1 MSNTPTPI
9 SILGLGAMGTVL
21 AAQFLK
27 ANYKTTVWNRTPSK
41 AAALIAQ
48 GAIHAPTVT
57 AAAAASPLVIICLLD
72 NDSVSATLQ
81 QDPTA
86 WQDKTIVNLTNG
98 TPLQAR
104 QTAEWV
110 VANGAKYIH
119 GGIMAI
125 PPMIGKPQAVLLY
138 SGASAV
144 FKSVEPT
151 LSLLGTSKYVG
162 DDVGLASLHDLA
174 LLSGMYGLFSGFVQA
189 AALGRSAKIPVE
201 EFVTAELVPWLTA
214 MMGSLPV
221 MAKQVDGGSYETPA
235 SSLGMQAQAVPN
247 FFLVGEEQGVGGE
260 LIWPILRM
268 IQERVSRGGGADG
281 IAALVEVVGRREAD
295 KV

>member
-21 AAQFLK
+21 ATQFLK
-27 ANYKTTVWNRTPSK
+27 ATHKTTVWNRTPSK
-41 AAALIAQ
+41 AAALIDQ
-48 GAIHAPTVT
+48 GAIHAPAIT
-57 AAAAASPLVIICLLD
+57 AAAAASPLVMICLLD

-81 QDPTA
+81 QDPAA
-86 WQDKTIVNLTNG
+86 WQGKTIVNLTNG
-98 TPLQAR
+98 TPSQAR
-104 QTAEWV
+104 QTAEWA
-110 VANGAKYIH
+110 VAHGAEYIH

-125 PPMIGKPQAVLLY
+125 PPMIGQPHAVLLY
-138 SGASAV
+138 SGPSAV
-144 FKSVEPT
+144 FKGLEPT
-151 LSLLGTSKYVG
+151 LSLLGTSGYVG
-162 DDVGLASLHDLA
+162 EDVGLASLHDLA
-174 LLSGMYGLFSGFVQA
+174 LLSGMYGMFSGFVQA
-189 AALGRSAKIPVE
+189 AALVRSAKIPVE

-221 MAKQVDGGSYETPA
+221 MAKQVDGGSYETPE

-260 LIWPILRM
+260 LIGPILRL
-268 IQERVSRGGGADG
+268 IQERAGRGGGADG
-281 IAALVEVVGRREAD
+281 IAALVEEVGRRED